1 MEESSNKLKV
11 ISYDAD
17 FIPFYVCHNK
27 KDEPEKTLEDCIIQ
41 CDSLITNINN
51 YLFGDLYCGF
61 MTVGKCFR
69 YTVNPDY
76 KANRKYT
83 DIPKYLAEVKD
94 YLINKHQF
102 MFIEG
107 YEADDLVMS
116 FKATYPE
123 YEQIVVSPDKDVLY
137 SLEIGFNP
145 KSSVYVYNSLQ
156 DIDEYFW
163 SSMIIG
169 DRVDNIKG
177 LPGKGLAYV
186 KNIKNNKPQD
196 LSWRDCVFNEYVMHF
211 GEYEGI
217 KQFYKNYLSLKLIEN
232 VDVKNIKLNNVLKIE
247 VCE

>member
-17 FIPFYVCHNK
+17 FIPYYVCHNK
-27 KDEPEKTLEDCIIQ
+27 KDEPEKTLEDCIVQ

-51 YLFGDLYCGF
+51 YLLGDLYCGF
-61 MTVGKCFR
+61 LTVGKCFR
-69 YTVNPDY
+69 YQSNPDY

-83 DIPKYLAEVKD
+83 DMPKYISEVKD

-116 FKATYPE
+116 FKATCTQ

-137 SLEIGFNP
+137 SLQIGFNP
-145 KSSVYVYNSLQ
+145 KSSTYVYNTVE
-156 DIDEYFW
+156 DIEEYFW

-186 KNIKNNKPQD
+186 KNVKNNKHAD
-196 LSWRDCVFNEYVMHF
+196 LSWRDCIFKEYVNHF

-217 KQFYKNYLSLKLIEN
+217 KQFYMNYLSLKLIEN
-232 VDVKNIKLNNVLKIE
+232 VDVTNVKLNNVLKIE